1 MKSTLIASI
10 PALVLIFALTCG
22 FGTFH
27 VMLEKAEASGSDNC
41 DGLKDSCDQAKE
53 NASIACASGNAERCE
68 SARAN
73 RIEACAKYRNT
84 CF

>member
-10 PALVLIFALTCG
+10 PAIVLIFTLTCG

-27 VMLEKAEASGSDNC
+27 GMLQNAEASDCSNLQQGCSD
-41 DGLKDSCDQAKE
+41 AEE
-53 NASIACASGNAERCE
+53 NESIACASGNAERCE
-68 SARAN
+68 SAKDST
-73 RIEACAKYRNT
+73 EQACKKYHDT

>member
-53 NASIACASGNAERCE
+53 KESIACASGNAERCE
-68 SARAN
+68 SAKASRKQVCDDY
-73 RIEACAKYRNT
+73 EDACW
-84 CF
+84 

>member
-27 VMLEKAEASGSDNC
+27 GMLQKAEASDCSSLQQRCSDA
-41 DGLKDSCDQAKE
+41 QE
-53 NASIACASGNAERCE
+53 NESIACASGNAERCE
-68 SARAN
+68 SATAN
-73 RIEACAKYRNT
+73 RREACGKYRNT
-84 CF
+84 CE

>member
-27 VMLEKAEASGSDNC
+27 GMLQKAEASDCNSLQKRC
-41 DGLKDSCDQAKE
+41 SEAQANE
-53 NASIACASGNAERCE
+53 SIACASGNAERCE

-73 RIEACAKYRNT
+73 RIGVCDEYDNNCP
-84 CF
+84 

>member
-27 VMLEKAEASGSDNC
+27 GMLQNAEASDCSTLQKRCSD
-41 DGLKDSCDQAKE
+41 ARE
-53 NASIACASGNAERCE
+53 NESIACASGNAERCE

-73 RIEACAKYRNT
+73 RIEACDEYEDV
-84 CF
+84 CP

>member
-27 VMLEKAEASGSDNC
+27 VMLQQAEASGSDNC
-41 DGLKDSCDQAKE
+41 DNLRESCNQAKE
-53 NASIACASGNAERCE
+53 SESIACASGNAERCE
-68 SARAN
+68 SAKAN
-73 RIEACAKYRNT
+73 RRQVCGEYRDT
-84 CF
+84 CW

>member
-27 VMLEKAEASGSDNC
+27 VMLQQAEASDNC
-41 DGLKDSCDQAKE
+41 GTLANDCRQAEE
-53 NASIACASGNAERCE
+53 NESIACASGNVERCE
-68 SARAN
+68 SAKASK
-73 RIEACAKYRNT
+73 EQACSKYSNT
-84 CF
+84 CE

>member
-27 VMLEKAEASGSDNC
+27 GMLQKAEASDCSSLQRACSDA
-41 DGLKDSCDQAKE
+41 QE
-53 NASIACASGNAERCE
+53 NESIACASGNAERCE
-68 SARAN
+68 SAKAN
-73 RIEACAKYRNT
+73 RMRVCSERDNICP
-84 CF
+84 

>member
-22 FGTFH
+22 FGAFH
-27 VMLEKAEASGSDNC
+27 GMLQNAEASDCSSLQQGCSDA
-41 DGLKDSCDQAKE
+41 QE
-53 NASIACASGNAERCE
+53 NESIACASGNAERCE

-73 RIEACAKYRNT
+73 RIEACDKYEDA
-84 CF
+84 CP

>member
-10 PALVLIFALTCG
+10 PVLVLIFALTCG

-27 VMLEKAEASGSDNC
+27 GMLHKAEASNC
-41 DGLKDSCDQAKE
+41 EDLLRQCNQARE
-53 NASIACASGNAERCE
+53 NESIACASGNAERCE

-73 RIEACAKYRNT
+73 RIEACDEYEDA
-84 CF
+84 CP